1 MLHSQLVEPSVNLIV
16 VLKRQRRW
24 AVLFATGGIL
34 AVIALARYF
43 NPHPLPLSYVASY
56 TLLALVVI
64 AGIIEMASR
73 QTLRIATELETTN
86 ASLHAEIAD
95 RMRMENELRES
106 EQRYR
111 ELFENAED
119 LIAIMTVDGVV
130 TAVNRG
136 AEVLLGLK
144 REEAIGRHFRDFL
157 TPAANARMEERFR
170 RFYAGEKVSS
180 VFDLE
185 LVRKDG
191 SVVPVEVRARFIRD
205 GEGNLIGIQTI
216 HRDMS
221 VRKALEEQR
230 ADFLAMLTHDI
241 RTPLQVI
248 LGYSELLLDEAQA
261 HNRTWEADVLLR
273 LRSSTLTVSS
283 LVANYLDFSKIEK
296 GRLELTT
303 RPLALNHILRQ
314 IKEQYEAEARRR
326 RVTLHLQL
334 QEDLSTIHGDPL
346 ALERV
351 FANLLQNALK
361 FTPEAGQVTVRSAQD
376 DGEVI
381 AAIADSGPGIA
392 PEELPLLFEK
402 YRRTEEGKKREGTG
416 LGLFIVKSLVEA
428 HGGRVEVESIVGVGS
443 CFRVFLPTAPVSIH

>member
-1 MLHSQLVEPSVNLIV
+1 
-16 VLKRQRRW
+16 
-24 AVLFATGGIL
+24 
-34 AVIALARYF
+34 
-43 NPHPLPLSYVASY
+43 
-56 TLLALVVI
+56 
-64 AGIIEMASR
+64 
-73 QTLRIATELETTN
+73 
-86 ASLHAEIAD
+86 
-95 RMRMENELRES
+95 
-106 EQRYR
+106 
-111 ELFENAED
+111 
-119 LIAIMTVDGVV
+119 
-130 TAVNRG
+130 
-136 AEVLLGLK
+136 
-144 REEAIGRHFRDFL
+144 
-157 TPAANARMEERFR
+157 
-170 RFYAGEKVSS
+170 
-180 VFDLE
+180 
-185 LVRKDG
+185 
-191 SVVPVEVRARFIRD
+191 
-205 GEGNLIGIQTI
+205 
-216 HRDMS
+216 
-221 VRKALEEQR
+221 
-230 ADFLAMLTHDI
+230 
-241 RTPLQVI
+241 VI

-326 RVTLHLQL
+326 RVTLYLQL

-428 HGGRVEVESIVGVGS
+428 HGGRVEVESTVGVGS